1 MHRILFQF
9 GEFTIYSYGFMIA
22 LALLICTIWLYID
35 SSRQGYNPEHI
46 LEVVVI
52 AALSGLL
59 GARLLYVAQHW
70 SYYSSRWL
78 EIFFTRYEGLSY
90 LGALFGGTLA
100 VFLWCRWRKISFLKL
115 ADLMAPYMALGYA
128 IGRVGCFLNGCCYG
142 KVSSVAWALPAAMV
156 DNQLSHPVQLYAAVG
171 ALIIF
176 VILKLIRPVRP
187 FVGFTTIS
195 LFALYG
201 VLRFITEFFRYS
213 PTTYWGGLTLAQLF
227 CLGMVV
233 VTVAIIGVVLLS
245 GAGKA
250 KKGMPQ

>member
-1 MHRILFQF
+1 
-9 GEFTIYSYGFMIA
+9 MIA

-156 DNQLSHPVQLYAAVG
+156 DNQLRHPVQLYAAVG